1 VVIARRKG
9 GLIMDKAEAREK
21 KDILVKN
28 LNKLPSL
35 LVAFS
40 GGVDSSFLLAIAC
53 HALGDRVLA
62 VTAHSVI
69 HTEDELEWASLFA
82 ERLGVE
88 HTIIESDEM
97 SIPEF
102 ISNPSDRCYYCKKSI
117 AAGLRDIA
125 DKRGIKNIAHAI
137 NTDDYDDFRPGI
149 KAAKEIGLI
158 SPLVEAGLSK
168 EEIRFLSREMG
179 IETWDKPS
187 NACLASRI
195 PYGSSVTPD
204 KLRMIDDAERILKD
218 KGFRQARVRHYGT
231 MARIEV
237 EESNIDRF
245 NEVDLRREVVK
256 KFKEIGFKHIAIDL
270 EGYISGSM
278 NRDLDNV

>member
-1 VVIARRKG
+1 
-9 GLIMDKAEAREK
+9 MDKERAREK
-21 KDILVKN
+21 KGILIRN
-28 LNKLPSL
+28 LKKLASL
-35 LVAFS
+35 LIAFS
-40 GGVDSSFLLAIAC
+40 GGVDSSFLLAMAC

-88 HTIIESDEM
+88 HMIIESNEM
-97 SIPEF
+97 MIPEF
-102 ISNPSDRCYYCKKSI
+102 ISNPSDRCYHCKKSI
-117 AAGLRDIA
+117 AAGLQDIA
-125 DKRGIKNIAHAI
+125 NKRGIKYIAHAI
-137 NTDDYDDFRPGI
+137 NTDDYNDFRPGI
-149 KAAKEIGLI
+149 KAAKEMGLI
-158 SPLVEAGLSK
+158 SPLVDAGLSK

-204 KLRMIDDAERILKD
+204 KLRMIDDAERILKE
-218 KGFRQARVRHYGT
+218 KGFRQVRVRHYGT

-237 EESNIDRF
+237 EESNIERF

-256 KFKEIGFKHIAIDL
+256 KFKEIGFKHVAIDL
-270 EGYISGSM
+270 EGYVSGSM
-278 NRDLDNV
+278 NRELENA